1 MRCFD
6 WALKLALRKTCACRT
21 RWQPDMR
28 RAEPDSATRHHVPGT
43 PKRRPTR
50 AEWVLIWVPLKGWK
64 GKPSFPRSK
73 NTEKAGK
80 FGAWI
85 WTWRWHGKP
94 PVAKTRKGW
103 KGKPSFPRSKSTEKH
118 GKSEEIWGLDME
130 MAWKTR
136 WQKHGKSGEIGCQ
149 AWKWHG
155 KLGKCTCAHLFPLT
169 GARSPARRL
178 QTGACPALRTGLS
191 CPSASAPPEFPPLH
205 QFPPCT
211 TIVSPLAPREF
222 PPLHH
227 KSFPLCT
234 TRVSPSS
241 AWHQRVRVSPFA
253 PQE

>member
-103 KGKPSFPRSKSTEKH
+103 KGKPSFPRSKNTEKARKF
-118 GKSEEIWGLDME
+118 GVWIW
-130 MAWKTR
+130 R
-136 WQKHGKSGEIGCQ
+136 
-149 AWKWHG
+149 WHG
-155 KLGKCTCAHLFPLT
+155 KLGGRNTEKAGKLD
-169 GARSPARRL
+169 
-178 QTGACPALRTGLS
+178 
-191 CPSASAPPEFPPLH
+191 
-205 QFPPCT
+205 
-211 TIVSPLAPREF
+211 
-222 PPLHH
+222 
-227 KSFPLCT
+227 
-234 TRVSPSS
+234 
-241 AWHQRVRVSPFA
+241 VRPGNDM
-253 PQE
+253 EN